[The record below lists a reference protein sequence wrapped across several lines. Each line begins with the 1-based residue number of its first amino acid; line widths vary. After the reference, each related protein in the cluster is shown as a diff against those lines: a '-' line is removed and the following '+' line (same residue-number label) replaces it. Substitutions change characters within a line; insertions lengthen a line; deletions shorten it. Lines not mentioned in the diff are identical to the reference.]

1 MPFKQS
7 MMQAPARHS
16 RGKRVVKCNNAPPHV
31 QEVKCAIPNKRGE
44 AMERP
49 ALNYSLPGK
58 PNKGKKT
65 TNTSQKQ
72 YSLLLTILV
81 FTAVATY
88 AGLYN
93 YPTIFPL
100 NDKSTK
106 HLGRSINGKDVLF
119 SSRLFPNGFWFLTA
133 TTLTFVSSVVSIFVA
148 ICLDGCKCC
157 AFGVRV
163 LSSFILTALFVSYV
177 VMVKQVVPQF
187 VVITG
192 NGHILITGFEML
204 CLCTL
209 LLAIL
214 SLAVAL
220 MVRWLW
226 SFVRRSGR
234 AMVGKV
240 VGELHA

>member
-16 RGKRVVKCNNAPPHV
+16 RGKRVVKCNAPPHV

-119 SSRLFPNGFWFLTA
+119 SPRLLPNGFWFLTA

-163 LSSFILTALFVSYV
+163 LSSFVLTALFVSYV

-209 LLAIL
+209 LLALL

-240 VGELHA
+240 VGELHV